1 MSKNLLTDRYVILSF
16 DGEEAAGH
24 GSEQNRKNHFL
35 VAARFLELLTDGKLE
50 EKNGEYA
57 LGKNLEAAESF
68 GSIFKDKSGY
78 YPLQSW
84 MDAIAGLP
92 GKVCSDMRQKKLET
106 LIDAGTMDVIP
117 SLLESD
123 CDYRMNGIKENAYRS
138 DFNRYRSEKALLK
151 NAVLK
156 NTLTDADVCLIW
168 LLCRDGKWDEIFLP
182 EERKEFEEVLKE
194 VSAKN
199 AFIRS
204 LTTCRIEVTPE
215 KGLSRFLSGSEA
227 GKRQD
232 TIFIETETMFPN
244 GEECINAV
252 KSILESNGHICEL
265 KSTGSVPVMEIDNIL
280 YTLTPDAKR
289 VRVMNIHGVRVSRYH
304 G

>member
-1 MSKNLLTDRYVILSF
+1 MSENLLTDRYVILSF
-16 DGEEAAGH
+16 NGEEAAGH
-24 GSEQNRKNHFL
+24 GAEQNRKNHFL

-50 EKNGEYA
+50 EKNGEYS
-57 LGKNLEAAESF
+57 LGKNQEAAESF

-92 GKVCSDMRQKKLET
+92 GKVCADLRQKRLAL
-106 LIDAGTMDVIP
+106 LIAAGTMEVIP

-182 EERKEFEEVLKE
+182 EERKGFEEVLKA
-194 VSAKN
+194 VPAKN
-199 AFIRS
+199 AFVSS
-204 LTTCRIEVTPE
+204 LTACRIEVAPE
-215 KGLSRFLSGSEA
+215 KGLNRLLTGSET

-252 KSILESNGHICEL
+252 KSTLESNGHICEL
-265 KSTGSVPVMEIDNIL
+265 VSAGSVPVMEIDNIL

-289 VRVMNIHGVRVSRYH
+289 VRVMNIHGVRVSRYR